1 MNKQL
6 SFKSPILL
14 EARSYLKLAVPYT
27 ISKLSEPIIT
37 FVDTL
42 MIGLLGS
49 QALAAAALGV
59 VNFYTLI
66 LASTGILETV
76 SVFAAE
82 AFGAEE
88 TEQVNRITSQ
98 GLWLS
103 LAISVPMM
111 LIVWHLDVIL
121 LLLGQDET
129 LVFLVKPYLQSVV
142 WSFPAAMG
150 FVVLEE
156 VGAAIDRPQWMTGI
170 VIAGAVLNGVADY
183 LLMFGKLGF
192 PALGLAGIGWATTL
206 GYWFCFIAA
215 AGLFLFHPDF
225 SKYNF
230 FPHLNQFDQTL
241 CFEIFQTG
249 WPLGLQYGMEM
260 GMFSVTALL
269 IGYFSSNFLAAHEI
283 AIATLELAIAIP
295 LGFSYATAIRVG
307 QLIGQN
313 DFRGAKR
320 SGFVSL
326 NLGIMISLLIGLAF
340 WLFPQHIAAIYL
352 DINNPTNMEEI
363 NAAISLIPIAGIFQL
378 VFGVQMIAMGAL
390 VGLKDTRIPTLIT
403 ILSYWAVGLGGGYLM
418 AFTLGQKAIGL
429 WCGLTLGMTVAAI
442 ILVWRFSRLI
452 SWLNLLKNK
461 SKA

>member
-1 MNKQL
+1 MNKQS
-6 SFKSPILL
+6 SFKSQFLL

-37 FVDTL
+37 FVDTV

-49 QALAAAALGV
+49 QTLAAAALGV

-66 LASTGILETV
+66 LASTGVLETV

-98 GLWLS
+98 GLWLG
-103 LAISVPMM
+103 LGISVPMM
-111 LIVWHLDVIL
+111 LIVWHLDGIL
-121 LLLGQDET
+121 LLLGQDES
-129 LVFLVKPYLQSVV
+129 LVFLVKSYLQGVV

-156 VGAAIDRPQWMTGI
+156 VGAAIDHPQWMTGI
-170 VIAGAVLNGVADY
+170 VIAGGVINGIADY
-183 LLMFGKLGF
+183 LLMFGKLGL
-192 PALGLAGIGWATTL
+192 PALGLAGIGWATSL

-215 AGLFLFHPDF
+215 AGLFLFHPNF
-225 SKYNF
+225 SQYNF
-230 FPHLNQFDQTL
+230 LTHLNQFDKAL

-269 IGYFSSNFLAAHEI
+269 IGYFSSDLLAAHEI

-313 DFRGAKR
+313 DFGRAKR

-340 WLFPQHIAAIYL
+340 WLFPQNIAAIYL

-363 NAAISLIPIAGIFQL
+363 NAAISLIPTAGIFQL
-378 VFGVQMIAMGAL
+378 VFGIQMIAMGAL

-403 ILSYWAVGLGGGYLM
+403 VFSYWAVGLGGGYLM
-418 AFTLGQKAIGL
+418 AFNFGQKAIGL
-429 WCGLTLGMTVAAI
+429 WDGLTLGMTVAAI
-442 ILVWRFSRLI
+442 ILVWRFSRLR
-452 SWLNLLKNK
+452 L
-461 SKA
+461 